1 MNEKYKDILN
11 AEHHRSITH
20 PHMSSLDR
28 ASQFASFAALTGH
41 SDAIDERARIVSE
54 KLTLTQEEMNE
65 LNSKLLFICDTIDEM
80 PTVKITYFIPDGKK
94 QGGAYVDVLCRV
106 KKVDLINRT
115 ITTLEE
121 KRVINLDDIY
131 KMANV

>member
-11 AEHHRSITH
+11 AEHHRSVVH
-20 PHMSSLDR
+20 PHMSNLDR

-41 SDAIDERARIVSE
+41 SEAIDERARIVSE

-65 LNSKLLFICDTIDEM
+65 LNSMLAFICDNIDTM
-80 PTVKITYFIPDGKK
+80 PSVKITYFIPDEKK
-94 QGGAYVDVLCRV
+94 TGGAYIDLLCCV
-106 KKVDLINRT
+106 KRVDLINRT
-115 ITTLEE
+115 IITLED

-131 KMANV
+131 KMTSA

>member
-11 AEHHRSITH
+11 AEHHRSIVH
-20 PHMSSLDR
+20 PHMSNLDR

-41 SDAIDERARIVSE
+41 SEAIEERARIVSE

-65 LNSKLLFICDTIDEM
+65 LNSMLMLICDNIDEM
-80 PTVKITYFIPDGKK
+80 PTVKITYFIPDDKK
-94 QGGAYVDVLCRV
+94 QGGAYVNVLCRV

-115 ITTLEE
+115 ITTLED

-131 KMANV
+131 KMTNV